1 MVDLAS
7 GAAPPPIPP
16 PPPGYGPVTG
26 QQPAAGAGWA
36 PQSGI
41 ADTVITHRGQFYG
54 AGYGPNFCAVW
65 DLRPGGAVVGTFER
79 SQVGWQQAWER
90 FQELEQRDTVPQW
103 RQAKPGWVVLH
114 IALGLVVWFLSA
126 IVLAI
131 VIQAAG
137 RDLSGLSDAQ
147 NAAVGM
153 TLFTSLAGWLLFVFL
168 RQPAITRWIVFA
180 AVLGGGL
187 LLSVVLVLSLH

>member
-1 MVDLAS
+1 V
-7 GAAPPPIPP
+7 PP
-16 PPPGYGPVTG
+16 
-26 QQPAAGAGWA
+26 
-36 PQSGI
+36 
-41 ADTVITHRGQFYG
+41 
-54 AGYGPNFCAVW
+54 
-65 DLRPGGAVVGTFER
+65 
-79 SQVGWQQAWER
+79 
-90 FQELEQRDTVPQW
+90 W
-103 RQAKPGWVVLH
+103 RQAKRGWVVLH